1 MLQITNSG
9 LTIDRLDA
17 IIQRLQEG
25 MQSIYG
31 SDINADPDTPDG
43 QFISIYAQEIGDLN
57 ELIAGV
63 YAFSDPTKAMGKWL
77 DIQVK
82 YVGIERKQA
91 TYSYL
96 NDVKVV
102 AEIGTII
109 PSGSIYSDPNGTLWQ
124 TIASTTVKSNPTY
137 IQLQSSETG
146 AFSLQASQEL
156 TQKTVVLGVQSLFS
170 TKVSEQ
176 GNLEESDESLL
187 VRFLRSYSIN
197 NYDDREGLEAKLINL
212 DGVIDAKVY
221 ENYTGETD
229 SKGILAHTLNAVVLG
244 GSDSDIALTI
254 ARQKSLGCG
263 VQGNQS
269 ATVTY
274 QNDARTIK
282 FDRPT
287 ARSITAKVTV
297 ARKNSSINVDKSII
311 QDALTSKT
319 FSINENAFAG
329 SLYCGLSTDNYTIKS
344 ISLSDSD
351 NTDVMEIP
359 VGIREYAVIASVEVE
374 VE

>member
-9 LTIDRLDA
+9 LTIDRLDV

-31 SDINADPDTPDG
+31 SDINVDPDTPDG
-43 QFISIYAQEIGDLN
+43 QFISIYAQEIADLN
-57 ELIAGV
+57 ELIAGA

-109 PSGSIYSDPNGTLWQ
+109 PSGSIYSDPNDTLWQ

-137 IQLQSSETG
+137 IQLQSSEAG
-146 AFSLQASQEL
+146 SFSLQANQEL
-156 TQKTVVLGVQSLFS
+156 IQKTVVLGVQSLFS

-187 VRFLRSYSIN
+187 VRFLRSYSVN
-197 NYDDREGLEAKLINL
+197 NYDDRDGIEAKIINL
-212 DGVIDAKVY
+212 SGVTDVKVY

-229 SKGILAHTLNAVVLG
+229 SRNVRPHCINTVVLG
-244 GSDSDIALTI
+244 GSDTEIATTI
-254 ARQKSLGCG
+254 LKQKSLGCD
-263 VQGNQS
+263 VQGDTQG
-269 ATVTY
+269 
-274 QNDARTIK
+274 TIFYK
-282 FDRPT
+282 EQDRIINFDRATP
-287 ARSITAKVTV
+287 VTV
-297 ARKNSSINVDKSII
+297 DVNVLVTRKNSAVDVNEDAIIESIKAN
-311 QDALTSKT
+311 T
-319 FSINENAFAG
+319 FSINEEVFAG
-329 SLYCGLSTDNYTIKS
+329 SLYCGNSTDNYKLKS
-344 ISLSDSD
+344 ITLNSD
-351 NTDVMEIP
+351 NALSVKT
-359 VGIREYAVIASVEVE
+359 GLREYAVIGNVAVKIE
-374 VE
+374 